1 MLQRA
6 IGYYDPA
13 IHPSYPEYFP
23 TPQDFAGYTVAIALV
38 FLSNQVMKSVQAP
51 SAQDTAR
58 QSSEVV
64 GPAQMSSSKE
74 S

>member
-6 IGYYDPA
+6 IGHYGPA
-13 IHPSYPEYFP
+13 IHPSYPGYFP
-23 TPQDFAGYTVAIALV
+23 TPQDFVGYMAAIVLV
-38 FLSNQVMKSVQAP
+38 FLSSQVMKSVQSP
-51 SAQDTAR
+51 SAQDTAK
-58 QSSEVV
+58 QFSEVV